1 MENTK
6 ILNYNE
12 ISIDQNEL
20 NKIFFEL
27 EFNLDNLLVN
37 NVENEIKPKKIQII
51 KLPKI
56 SSNSNKAKSKLLNL
70 LKKNVKN

>member
-12 ISIDQNEL
+12 ILIDQNEL

-37 NVENEIKPKKIQII
+37 NLENEIKPKKIQII

-70 LKKNVKN
+70 LKKKC

>member
-37 NVENEIKPKKIQII
+37 NLENEIKPKKIQII

-56 SSNSNKAKSKLLNL
+56 YSN
-70 LKKNVKN
+70 

>member
-12 ISIDQNEL
+12 ILIDQNEL

-37 NVENEIKPKKIQII
+37 NLENKIKPKKIQII

-70 LKKNVKN
+70 LKKKC